1 MDTILIVDDEERI
14 RTVLGAFLEDRGFR
28 VEEADCGER
37 VLGVAREAEPEVI
50 LMDLSMPG
58 MDGIETM
65 TQIGRVLPQS
75 KTIIMTAYG
84 SIESAVDAMKR
95 GAYDYITKPLRNE
108 DLLIRIQ
115 RALETIRLERKVEV
129 LEDQLVEK
137 YGFEHIVG
145 QSGAMDAVFGMA
157 QKVAARDV
165 TVFLTGES
173 GTGKEL
179 IARAMHRHSPRKDRP
194 FVPIN
199 CGAIPENLIENEFF
213 GHEKGAY
220 TDAKERKIGKFEQAE
235 GGALFL
241 DEVCELP
248 LSAQTKL
255 LRAIQEKEI
264 TRIGGQGTIPVDVRI
279 ICATNRDPWKRVQ
292 EGTFR
297 EDLYYRLNVFPI
309 HVPPLR
315 ERPEDIAPLVDHFVG
330 RFNALLRTSVAGVSD
345 EAMALLRDCDW
356 PGNVRELENTLQHA
370 VLMADEGYIKK
381 EDLPPRVRGASDD
394 LAGGEEPSLGKILEN
409 VERRTI
415 RRVLH
420 EEHGNR
426 TRTAQRLRISR
437 QTLLTKIEAYGLRAP

>member
-1 MDTILIVDDEERI
+1 MDTILIVDDEKRI
-14 RTVLGAFLEDRGFR
+14 RTILGAFLEDRGFR

-37 VLGVAREAEPEVI
+37 ALAVAREAEPEVI

-58 MDGIETM
+58 MDGIEAM

-84 SIESAVDAMKR
+84 SIESAVDAIKR

-108 DLLIRIQ
+108 DLLIRIR
-115 RALETIRLERKVEV
+115 RALEILRLERKVEV
-129 LEDQLVEK
+129 LEDQLAEK

-145 QSGAMDAVFGMA
+145 PSGAMDAVFGMVR
-157 QKVAARDV
+157 KVAAKDV

-179 IARAMHRHSPRKDRP
+179 IARTVHHHSRRKDRP

-199 CGAIPENLIENEFF
+199 CGALPESLIENTFF

-220 TDAKERKIGKFEQAE
+220 TDAKERKIGKFEEAE
-235 GGALFL
+235 GGTLFL

-248 LSAQTKL
+248 LPAQTKL
-255 LRAIQEKEI
+255 LRVLQEKEI

-292 EGTFR
+292 EGRFR

-309 HVPPLR
+309 HIPPLR

-330 RFNALLRTSVAGVSD
+330 RFNARLGTSVAGVAD
-345 EAMALLRDCDW
+345 DAMALLRNYDW
-356 PGNVRELENTLQHA
+356 PGNVRELENALQRA
-370 VLMADEGYIKK
+370 MLMADEGYIKK
-381 EDLPPRVRGASDD
+381 EDLPLRVQGPSDEVAEGQE
-394 LAGGEEPSLGKILEN
+394 LSLEEIVKN
-409 VERRTI
+409 VERRSI
-415 RRVLH
+415 QRVLS

-426 TRTAQRLRISR
+426 TRAARRLRISR
-437 QTLLTKIEAYGLRAP
+437 QTLLTKIEAYRLE